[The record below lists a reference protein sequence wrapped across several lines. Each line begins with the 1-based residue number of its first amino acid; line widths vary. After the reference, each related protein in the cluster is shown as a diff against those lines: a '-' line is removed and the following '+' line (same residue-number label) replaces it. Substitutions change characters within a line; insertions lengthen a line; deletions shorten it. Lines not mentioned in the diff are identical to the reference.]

1 MQPSPAHSPA
11 HSPAANDN
19 TPRPASFDAAVLQW
33 MPFLHK
39 MASKLEASAQDRE
52 DLVNETVEA
61 ALRRWANY
69 REGESLPGWLVFQ
82 MRERIRSLRR
92 RWRVE
97 AYSYDSRN
105 RDVDEESDD
114 DYGVDFQDPL
124 AEPARQDNIV
134 ELSQVVSALRPG
146 RNGEVL
152 YRVAQGDNGE
162 DIAADYG
169 ITREYVRQIAQTE
182 RERLRKSLNAVR
194 RVA

>member
-1 MQPSPAHSPA
+1 MQPSPALIPA
-11 HSPAANDN
+11 HGAAANDN
-19 TPRPASFDAAVLQW
+19 TPRPAEFDAAVIQW

-82 MRERIRSLRR
+82 MRERVRSLRK
-92 RWRVE
+92 RWRVVS
-97 AYSYDSRN
+97 YSYDSRN
-105 RDVDEESDD
+105 RAVDEHSDD
-114 DYGVDFQDPL
+114 DCDIDFQDPM
-124 AEPARQDNIV
+124 AEAARQDNIV

-162 DIAADYG
+162 EIAADYG
-169 ITREYVRQIAQTE
+169 ITREYVRQIAQAE
-182 RERLRKSLNAVR
+182 RERLRKSLNTVR